1 MGGGAGNGDEREGRL
16 RYDKGMGM
24 HESWQAMGDD
34 SFSPLFKGDVTLHS
48 SFQRR
53 EAYRHPGLTRWGAWG
68 LKGGRGISRIGE
80 MVLAGFIH

>member
-48 SFQRR
+48 SYQGR
-53 EAYRHPGLTRWGAWG
+53 EAYCHPGLTRWGA
-68 LKGGRGISRIGE
+68 
-80 MVLAGFIH
+80 